1 MGKQFVQYFEIYI
14 LGCMTLKFSHKSG
27 YVWIKHSVNENL
39 FNVLTNLTSGKCSY
53 KTRNFIFQEAV
64 TQKKYNCSMLP
75 RAAGTDMD
83 KCWKGHN
90 T

>member
-14 LGCMTLKFSHKSG
+14 LGCMTLKFSHQSG

-53 KTRNFIFQEAV
+53 KNKKFYLSRGSYTKEIQLLNV
-64 TQKKYNCSMLP
+64 T
-75 RAAGTDMD
+75 
-83 KCWKGHN
+83 
-90 T
+90 